1 MPNQAVLEKFFGC
14 NYFEFQ
20 QCLALREFGISS
32 SVLSGSCGLVCGSR
46 HGWPTLTSHKHS
58 RWSKVELRTTWA
70 SFLASTLRKHCTL
83 ASFRT
88 IQWLTKMIASE
99 AKRDTHTHFVVYLC
113 VVWKTESVEY
123 PGGMSLSTQLSLEWY
138 CMATKRTHCHL
149 LSIER
154 LLSLTL
160 VFIEKFSPLPS
171 QNENDSSNN
180 DSHKN
185 IRMKIRI

>member
-1 MPNQAVLEKFFGC
+1 MPHLFLNAIGIMPNQAVLEKFFGC

-99 AKRDTHTHFVVYLC
+99 AKRDTHTHILFFIC
-113 VVWKTESVEY
+113 V
-123 PGGMSLSTQLSLEWY
+123 LSEKRNQLSIPAACLCPRNLAWSGTAWPRNEP
-138 CMATKRTHCHL
+138 
-149 LSIER
+149 I
-154 LLSLTL
+154 
-160 VFIEKFSPLPS
+160 VIFSALKDYS
-171 QNENDSSNN
+171 AWL
-180 DSHKN
+180 
-185 IRMKIRI
+185 